1 MYSVLLCNYFVLKN
15 MCNDF
20 EIKRKK
26 IIKRI
31 IKYSEI
37 FSFSTLN
44 EKTLEELETLQKEIL
59 IKLIVKM
66 EYNMRHRKL
75 NKTSISI

>member
-1 MYSVLLCNYFVLKN
+1 

-44 EKTLEELETLQKEIL
+44 EKSLEELETLQKEIL

-66 EYNMRHRKL
+66 EFNMRHQKINSSSRL
-75 NKTSISI
+75 

>member
-1 MYSVLLCNYFVLKN
+1 MFSSFFYNYFVIKK
-15 MCNDF
+15 MCGDF

-37 FSFSTLN
+37 FSFSHLN

-66 EYNMRHRKL
+66 EYNMRHSRL
-75 NKTSISI
+75 NKTSVSN

>member
-1 MYSVLLCNYFVLKN
+1 
-15 MCNDF
+15 MCRDF

-37 FSFSTLN
+37 FSFSNLN

-66 EYNMRHRKL
+66 EYNMRHSRL
-75 NKTSISI
+75 NKTSVSN

>member
-1 MYSVLLCNYFVLKN
+1 MSIN
-15 MCNDF
+15 F

-37 FSFSTLN
+37 FSFSNLN
-44 EKTLEELETLQKEIL
+44 EKTLEELETLQNEIL
-59 IKLIVKM
+59 IKLLVKM
-66 EYNMRHRKL
+66 EYNMRHSKL
-75 NKTSISI
+75 NKHHSIQLIFMPFGIFYFLL